1 MSRIAIVVKGYPRL
15 SETFI
20 AQEILGLERRGI
32 PILIVALRQ
41 PYDPFI
47 HDLHRQISAEVLYLP
62 EYVKDDPARVAR
74 AKRWAERQ
82 PGYSE
87 AKALFDADFARQ
99 PNADRR
105 RRWAQGSVFA
115 HELPEDIAWIH
126 THYLHT
132 PCSAARYAAHLSGRG
147 WSFSAHA
154 KDIWTSPRWD
164 LETKLNDAAWGVTCT
179 RVNADHLKTLA
190 ADPDKIELVYHGL
203 DFSSFPQPSPERS
216 ARDGRGDP
224 VRLVSVGRAV
234 EKKGYDDLLAAL
246 ARLPRDL
253 NWHFT
258 HIGGGELSD
267 QLKHQADALGLTGKI
282 TWRGAQP
289 REEVIAACREADL
302 FVLPSKL
309 AKSGDRDGLPNV
321 LMEAQSMGLCCL
333 STSVSAIPELIRD
346 GETGVLVP
354 PADPGMLAEALEE
367 LICSPADRHRM
378 GQAASARVRSDFASD
393 PGLDRLA
400 AKFEAILSANALSAK
415 AATG

>member
-1 MSRIAIVVKGYPRL
+1 MSRIAVVVKGYPRL

-32 PILIVALRQ
+32 GILIVALRK

-47 HDLHRQISAEVLYLP
+47 HDLHRQISADVLYLP
-62 EYVKDDPARVAR
+62 EYVRDDPARVGR
-74 AKRWAERQ
+74 AKRWAQKQ
-82 PGYSE
+82 PTYDA
-87 AKALFDADFARQ
+87 AKALFDKDFAQQ

-105 RRWAQGSVFA
+105 RRWAQGCVLA
-115 HELPEDIAWIH
+115 HELPDDIAWIYS
-126 THYLHT
+126 HYLHT
-132 PCSAARYAAHLSGRG
+132 PCSAARYGAHLSGRR

-154 KDIWTSPRWD
+154 KDIWTSPDWD
-164 LETKLNDAAWGVTCT
+164 LKTKINDSAWGVTCT
-179 RVNADHLKTLA
+179 AVNERYLNGLAD
-190 ADPDKIELVYHGL
+190 DPAKVELLYHGL
-203 DFSSFPQPSPERS
+203 DFSGFPEPAGTPSD
-216 ARDGRGDP
+216 RDGNSAP

-246 ARLPRDL
+246 AKLPAPL

-258 HIGGGELSD
+258 HIGGGELSED
-267 QLKHQADALGLTGKI
+267 LKAMAEGLGLADRI

-289 REEVIAACREADL
+289 REEVISACRDADL

-333 STSVSAIPELIRD
+333 STKVSAIPELILD
-346 GETGVLVP
+346 GETGVLV
-354 PADPGMLAEALEE
+354 DPGAPDQLAEAMGR
-367 LICSPADRHRM
+367 LIAAPALRHTL
-378 GQAASARVRSDFASD
+378 GLAAAKRVRSEFSTD

-400 AKFEAILSANALSAK
+400 EKFRKVL
-415 AATG
+415 

>member
-1 MSRIAIVVKGYPRL
+1 MSRIAVVVKGYPRL

-32 PILIVALRQ
+32 GILIVALRK

-47 HDLHRQISAEVLYLP
+47 HDLHRQISAEVMYLP
-62 EYVKDDPARVAR
+62 EYVRDDPARVAR
-74 AKRWAERQ
+74 AKRWAEKQ
-82 PGYSE
+82 PTYAA
-87 AKALFDADFARQ
+87 AKALFEADFKQQ

-105 RRWAQGSVFA
+105 RRWAQGCVFA
-115 HELPEDIAWIH
+115 HELPEDICWIY

-132 PCSAARYAAHLSGRG
+132 PCSAARYAAHLSGRP

-154 KDIWTSPRWD
+154 KDIWTSPDWD
-164 LETKLNDAAWGVTCT
+164 LKTKINDAAWGVTCT
-179 RVNADHLKTLA
+179 AVNEQYLNGLSD
-190 ADPDKIELVYHGL
+190 DPAKVELLYHGL
-203 DFSSFPQPSPERS
+203 DFSGFPEPPAQPSPRNGS
-216 ARDGRGDP
+216 GDP

-246 ARLPRDL
+246 EALPTEL
-253 NWHFT
+253 NWQFT
-258 HIGGGELSD
+258 HIGGGELSEA
-267 QLKHQADALGLTGKI
+267 LVADAAARGLSDRI

-289 REEVIAACREADL
+289 REEVIATCQSADL

-333 STSVSAIPELIRD
+333 STRVSAIPELILD
-346 GETGVLVP
+346 GKTGVLV
-354 PADPGMLAEALEE
+354 DPGAADQLAAAMTR
-367 LICSPADRHRM
+367 LIQAPETRHTL
-378 GQAASARVRSDFASD
+378 GLAAAERVRSEFSTD

-400 AKFEAILSANALSAK
+400 EKFRKVL
-415 AATG
+415 

>member
-1 MSRIAIVVKGYPRL
+1 MSRIAVVVKGYPRL

-32 PILIVALRQ
+32 GVLIVALRK

-47 HDLHRQISAEVLYLP
+47 HELHRQISAEVMYLP

-74 AKRWAERQ
+74 AKRWAEQQ
-82 PGYSE
+82 PTYARS
-87 AKALFDADFARQ
+87 KALFDADFARQ

-105 RRWAQGSVFA
+105 RRWAQGCVFA
-115 HELPEDIAWIH
+115 HELPEDITWIY

-132 PCSAARYAAHLSGRG
+132 PCSAARYAAHLSGRS

-154 KDIWTSPRWD
+154 KDIWTSPDWD
-164 LETKLNDAAWGVTCT
+164 LKTKINDAAWGVTCT
-179 RVNADHLKTLA
+179 AVNEQHLNSLS
-190 ADPDKIELVYHGL
+190 DDLDKVELLYHGL
-203 DFSSFPQPSPERS
+203 DFSGFPEPPETPSP
-216 ARDGRGDP
+216 RDGSGEP

-234 EKKGYDDLLAAL
+234 EKKGYDDLLDAL
-246 ARLPRDL
+246 ALLPDGL
-253 NWHFT
+253 NWTFT
-258 HIGGGELSD
+258 HIGGGELSEH
-267 QLKHQADALGLTGKI
+267 LKDQADGLGLSKRI
-282 TWRGAQP
+282 SWRGAQP

-333 STSVSAIPELIRD
+333 STKVSAIPELILD
-346 GETGVLVP
+346 GETGILV
-354 PADPGMLAEALEE
+354 APGSPEE
-367 LICSPADRHRM
+367 LTSALTRLIKAPQERHRL
-378 GQAASARVRSDFASD
+378 GLAAAKRVRSEFSTD

-400 AKFEAILSANALSAK
+400 EKFRKVL
-415 AATG
+415 

>member
-1 MSRIAIVVKGYPRL
+1 MSRIAVVVKGYPRL

-32 PILIVALRQ
+32 GVLIVALRK

-47 HDLHRQISAEVLYLP
+47 HDLHRQISAEVMYLP
-62 EYVKDDPARVAR
+62 EYVRDDPARVAR
-74 AKRWAERQ
+74 AKRWAEKQ
-82 PGYSE
+82 PTYAT
-87 AKALFDADFARQ
+87 AKALFDADFKQQ

-105 RRWAQGSVFA
+105 RRWAQGCVFA
-115 HELPEDIAWIH
+115 HELPEDISWIY

-132 PCSAARYAAHLSGRG
+132 PCSAARYAAHLSGRS

-154 KDIWTSPRWD
+154 KDIWTSPDWD
-164 LETKLNDAAWGVTCT
+164 LKTKINDAAWGVTCT
-179 RVNADHLKTLA
+179 AVNEKYLNGLAD
-190 ADPDKIELVYHGL
+190 DPGKVELLYHGL
-203 DFSSFPQPSPERS
+203 DFSGFPEPDGKPST
-216 ARDGRGDP
+216 RDGRDAP

-246 ARLPRDL
+246 AQLPANL
-253 NWHFT
+253 NWTFT

-267 QLKHQADALGLTGKI
+267 VLKDQADALGLSDRI

-289 REEVIAACREADL
+289 REEVIAACKDADL

-333 STSVSAIPELIRD
+333 STQVSAIPELILD
-346 GETGVLVP
+346 GETGVLV
-354 PADPGMLAEALEE
+354 APGAPDQLKDALSRLIQAPQTRYE
-367 LICSPADRHRM
+367 L
-378 GQAASARVRSDFASD
+378 GQAAAKRVRSEFSTD

-400 AKFEAILSANALSAK
+400 EKFRKVL
-415 AATG
+415 

>member
-1 MSRIAIVVKGYPRL
+1 MSRIAVVVKGYPRL

-32 PILIVALRQ
+32 EILIVALRK

-47 HDLHRQISAEVLYLP
+47 HELHRRISAEVMYLP

-74 AKRWAERQ
+74 AKRWAEKQ
-82 PGYSE
+82 PTYE
-87 AKALFDADFARQ
+87 AAKALFDADFAKQ
-99 PNADRR
+99 PNADRQ
-105 RRWAQGSVFA
+105 RRWSQGCVFA
-115 HELPEDIAWIH
+115 HELPEDITWIY

-132 PCSAARYAAHLSGRG
+132 PCSAARYAAHLSGRK

-154 KDIWTSPRWD
+154 KDIWTSPEWD
-164 LETKLNDAAWGVTCT
+164 LRTKINDAAWGVTCT
-179 RVNADHLKTLA
+179 GVNVKHLKGF
-190 ADPDKIELVYHGL
+190 ADNPEKVELLYHGL
-203 DFSSFPQPSPERS
+203 DFAGFPDPACAPSP
-216 ARDGRGDP
+216 RDGSGEP

-246 ARLPRDL
+246 ADIPKDL

-267 QLKHQADALGLTGKI
+267 VLKKEADRLGLSDRI
-282 TWRGAQP
+282 TWCGAQP
-289 REEVIAACREADL
+289 REEVISACQQADL

-309 AKSGDRDGLPNV
+309 AKTGDRDGLPNV

-333 STSVSAIPELIRD
+333 STRVSAIPELIQD
-346 GETGVLVP
+346 AETGVLV
-354 PADPGMLAEALEE
+354 DPGVPDQLSEALAGLIRDPKRRFE
-367 LICSPADRHRM
+367 LGM
-378 GQAASARVRSDFASD
+378 AASKHVRSAFSSN

-400 AKFEAILSANALSAK
+400 EKFRKLL
-415 AATG
+415 

>member
-1 MSRIAIVVKGYPRL
+1 MSRIAVVVKGYPRL

-32 PILIVALRQ
+32 GVLIVALRK

-47 HDLHRQISAEVLYLP
+47 HDLHRQISAEVMYLP
-62 EYVKDDPARVAR
+62 EYVRDDPARVAR
-74 AKRWAERQ
+74 AKRWAEKQ
-82 PGYSE
+82 PTYAT
-87 AKALFDADFARQ
+87 AKALFDADFKQQ

-105 RRWAQGSVFA
+105 RRWAQGCVFA
-115 HELPEDIAWIH
+115 HELPEDISWIY

-132 PCSAARYAAHLSGRG
+132 PCSAARYAAHLSGRS

-154 KDIWTSPRWD
+154 KDIWTSPDWD
-164 LETKLNDAAWGVTCT
+164 LKTKINDAAWGVTCT
-179 RVNADHLKTLA
+179 AVNEKYLNGLAD
-190 ADPDKIELVYHGL
+190 DPGKVELLYHGL
-203 DFSSFPQPSPERS
+203 DFSGFPEPDGEPS
-216 ARDGRGDP
+216 ARDGSDAP

-246 ARLPRDL
+246 AQLPAKL
-253 NWHFT
+253 NWTFT

-267 QLKHQADALGLTGKI
+267 VLKGQADALGLSDRI

-289 REEVIAACREADL
+289 REEVIAACKDADL

-309 AKSGDRDGLPNV
+309 ARSGDRDGLPNV

-333 STSVSAIPELIRD
+333 STQVSAIPELILD
-346 GETGVLVP
+346 GKTGVLV
-354 PADPGMLAEALEE
+354 APGAPDQLKDALSRLIQAPQTRYE
-367 LICSPADRHRM
+367 L
-378 GQAASARVRSDFASD
+378 GQAAAKRVRSEFSTD

-400 AKFEAILSANALSAK
+400 EKFRKVL
-415 AATG
+415 

>member
-1 MSRIAIVVKGYPRL
+1 MSRIAVVVKGYPRL

-32 PILIVALRQ
+32 GILIVALRK

-47 HDLHRQISAEVLYLP
+47 HELHRQISAEVMYLP

-74 AKRWAERQ
+74 AKRWAEKQ
-82 PGYSE
+82 PTYAAS
-87 AKALFDADFARQ
+87 KALFDADFAHQ

-105 RRWAQGSVFA
+105 RRWAQGCVFA
-115 HELPEDIAWIH
+115 HELPDDITWIY

-132 PCSAARYAAHLSGRG
+132 PCSAARYAAHLSGRQ

-154 KDIWTSPRWD
+154 KDIWTSPDWD
-164 LETKLNDAAWGVTCT
+164 LKTKINDAAWGVTCT
-179 RVNADHLKTLA
+179 AVNEQHLNSLAD
-190 ADPDKIELVYHGL
+190 DPGKVELLYHGL
-203 DFSSFPQPSPERS
+203 DFSGFPEPEDLPSP
-216 ARDGRGDP
+216 RDGAGEP

-246 ARLPRDL
+246 SALPASL

-258 HIGGGELSD
+258 HVGGGELSD
-267 QLKHQADALGLTGKI
+267 TLKDQAETLGLSKRI

-289 REEVIAACREADL
+289 REEVIAACRDADL

-333 STSVSAIPELIRD
+333 STKVSAIPELIVD
-346 GETGVLVP
+346 GETGVLV
-354 PADPGMLAEALEE
+354 DPGAPGQLADAMGR
-367 LICSPADRHRM
+367 LIQAPQTRHKL
-378 GQAASARVRSDFASD
+378 GLAAANRVRTAFSTD

-400 AKFEAILSANALSAK
+400 EKFRKVL
-415 AATG
+415 